1 MYPGYCASVA
11 HIELLGIKSLIN
23 AIIREVKEGDRRRL
37 HRAKRQCFALCD
49 EVGKL
54 FDEAETMF
62 IGNCAWAP
70 RISKDFI
77 EKLSAIHEHLGLVT
91 KSDWIR
97 AMSSRLYDVMTD
109 DPDSRSLRWKLISDF
124 KAEFGI
130 TNDDEAS
137 YSNLISDFMAGL
149 GRMEA
154 SLSVIKNSLEREIA
168 EYDRKLKRKEKRE
181 NGKNKG

>member
-1 MYPGYCASVA
+1 MYPNYCTSVA

-23 AIIREVKEGDRRRL
+23 TIIYETKEGDRKHL

-54 FDEAETMF
+54 FDEAEAMF

-77 EKLSAIHEHLGLVT
+77 EKLSAIRKHLGLVT
-91 KSDWIR
+91 KSDGIR
-97 AMSSRLYDVMTD
+97 AISSQLYDVITD
-109 DPDSRSLRWKLISDF
+109 DPDSRSLRWKLMSDL
-124 KAEFGI
+124 KAEFDI
-130 TNDDEAS
+130 ANDDEAS
-137 YSNLISDFMAGL
+137 YSNLISDFMAEL

-154 SLSVIKNSLEREIA
+154 SLSVIKNSLECEMA
-168 EYDRKLKRKEKRE
+168 EYERRLKRED
-181 NGKNKG
+181 